1 MEKKVVVRDE
11 GNGMKLDDRDLVEE
25 FSRSGGRGG
34 QNVQKVETRVVL
46 RHIPTGIRVVAQDER
61 FREANRIQA
70 RKRMV
75 RALVERERKIRLAQ
89 AAERSK
95 ERSRK
100 ARRSWG
106 ATRELVEGKRKRAKI
121 KAGRGKW
128 REEG

>member
-11 GNGMKLDDRDLVEE
+11 ENGMKLDDRDLVEE

-46 RHIPTGIRVVAQDER
+46 WHIPTGIRVVAQDER
-61 FREANRIQA
+61 FREAIRIQA

-106 ATRELVEGKRKRAKI
+106 ATRELVEGKRMRAKI
-121 KAGRGKW
+121 KAGRGMW
-128 REEG
+128 RGEG

>member
-11 GNGMKLDDRDLVEE
+11 ENGMKLDDRDLVEE

-70 RKRMV
+70 RKRML
-75 RALVERERKIRLAQ
+75 RALVEREKKIRLAQ

-128 REEG
+128 RGEG

>member
-11 GNGMKLDDRDLVEE
+11 ENGMKLDDRDLVEE

-128 REEG
+128 RGEG

>member
-11 GNGMKLDDRDLVEE
+11 ENGMKLDDRDLVEE

-100 ARRSWG
+100 ARRGWG

-128 REEG
+128 RGEG

>member
-46 RHIPTGIRVVAQDER
+46 RHIPTGTRVVAQDER

-75 RALVERERKIRLAQ
+75 RALVERERKIHLAQ

-128 REEG
+128 RGEG

>member
-1 MEKKVVVRDE
+1 MEKKVVARDE

-75 RALVERERKIRLAQ
+75 RALAEREKKSRLAQ

-121 KAGRGKW
+121 QAGRGKW
-128 REEG
+128 RGEG

>member
-1 MEKKVVVRDE
+1 MEKKVVVLDE
-11 GNGMKLDDRDLVEE
+11 ENGMKLDDRDLVEE

-46 RHIPTGIRVVAQDER
+46 RHLPTGITVVAQEER
-61 FREANRIQA
+61 FREANRVHA

-75 RALVERERKIRLAQ
+75 RALAERERRIRLAK
-89 AAERSK
+89 AAERSR

-100 ARRSWG
+100 AQRSWG

-121 KAGRGKW
+121 KAGRGNW
-128 REEG
+128 RGEG

>member
-11 GNGMKLDDRDLVEE
+11 ENGMKLDDRDLVEE

-100 ARRSWG
+100 ASRSWS

-128 REEG
+128 RGEG

>member
-11 GNGMKLDDRDLVEE
+11 ENGMKLDDRDLVEE

-46 RHIPTGIRVVAQDER
+46 RHIPTGIRVVAQNER

-128 REEG
+128 RGEG

>member
-1 MEKKVVVRDE
+1 MEKKVVARDE

-75 RALVERERKIRLAQ
+75 RALAEREKKIRLAQ

-121 KAGRGKW
+121 TAGRGKW
-128 REEG
+128 RGEG

>member
-1 MEKKVVVRDE
+1 MEKKVVARDE
-11 GNGMKLDDRDLVEE
+11 ENGMKLDDRDLAEE

-75 RALVERERKIRLAQ
+75 RALAEREKKIRLAQ

-106 ATRELVEGKRKRAKI
+106 ATRELVEGNRKRARI

-128 REEG
+128 RGEG

>member
-11 GNGMKLDDRDLVEE
+11 ENGMKLDDRDLVEE

-75 RALVERERKIRLAQ
+75 RALVEREKKIRLAQ

-128 REEG
+128 RGEG

>member
-1 MEKKVVVRDE
+1 MEKKVAGRD
-11 GNGMKLDDRDLVEE
+11 GKNGMKLDEKDLVEE

-46 RHIPTGIRVVAQDER
+46 RHLPTGITVVAQEER
-61 FREANRIQA
+61 FREANRVHA

-75 RALVERERKIRLAQ
+75 KALVERERRIRLAK
-89 AAERSK
+89 AAERSR

-100 ARRSWG
+100 AQRSWG
-106 ATRELVEGKRKRAKI
+106 ATRELVEGKRKRAMV

-128 REEG
+128 RGER

>member
-1 MEKKVVVRDE
+1 
-11 GNGMKLDDRDLVEE
+11 MKLDERDLVEE
-25 FSRSGGRGG
+25 FSRAGGRGG

-46 RHIPTGIRVVAQDER
+46 RHIPTGVWVVAQDER

-75 RALVERERKIRLAQ
+75 RALVEREKKIRLAL

-106 ATRELVEGKRKRAKI
+106 ATRELVEGKRKWAKI

-128 REEG
+128 RGEG

>member
-11 GNGMKLDDRDLVEE
+11 ENGMKLDDRDLVEE
-25 FSRSGGRGG
+25 FSRSRGRGG

-128 REEG
+128 RGEG

>member
-11 GNGMKLDDRDLVEE
+11 ENGMKLDDRDLVEE

-106 ATRELVEGKRKRAKI
+106 ATRELVEGKRKRAKR

-128 REEG
+128 RGEG

>member
-11 GNGMKLDDRDLVEE
+11 ENGMKLDDRDLVEE

-106 ATRELVEGKRKRAKI
+106 ATRELVEGKRKRAMV

-128 REEG
+128 RGEG

>member
-11 GNGMKLDDRDLVEE
+11 ENGMKLDDRDLVEE

-128 REEG
+128 RGER

>member
-1 MEKKVVVRDE
+1 
-11 GNGMKLDDRDLVEE
+11 MKLDDRDLVEE

-75 RALVERERKIRLAQ
+75 RALAEREKKIRLAQ

-95 ERSRK
+95 ERRRK

-106 ATRELVEGKRKRAKI
+106 ATRVLVVGKRKRAKI
-121 KAGRGKW
+121 MAGRGKW
-128 REEG
+128 RGEG

>member
-1 MEKKVVVRDE
+1 
-11 GNGMKLDDRDLVEE
+11 
-25 FSRSGGRGG
+25 
-34 QNVQKVETRVVL
+34 
-46 RHIPTGIRVVAQDER
+46 
-61 FREANRIQA
+61 
-70 RKRMV
+70 MV
-75 RALVERERKIRLAQ
+75 RALAEREKKIRLAQ

-128 REEG
+128 RGEG

>member
-11 GNGMKLDDRDLVEE
+11 ENGMKLDDRDLVEE

-46 RHIPTGIRVVAQDER
+46 RHIPTGIRVVGQDER

-75 RALVERERKIRLAQ
+75 RALAEREKKIRLAQ

-128 REEG
+128 RGEG

>member
-11 GNGMKLDDRDLVEE
+11 ENGMKLDDRDLVEE

-75 RALVERERKIRLAQ
+75 RALAEREKKIRLAQ

-128 REEG
+128 RGEG